1 MNKSLYKTAKTL
13 IVLLTLLLTSK
24 HSFSQDG
31 TGFIIKQGK
40 NYLLDS
46 TAIAKINRDYDSTC
60 RCCIRERLLLR
71 NYHKAKTIADSLS
84 EMVLNSNDRR
94 FDLVRQ
100 LNNKEAEA
108 VSVNIKLT
116 FVQRELTKSKT
127 GNLIRTIV
135 IGALAA
141 TLVWSLAR

>member
-1 MNKSLYKTAKTL
+1 M
-13 IVLLTLLLTSK
+13 
-24 HSFSQDG
+24 
-31 TGFIIKQGK
+31 
-40 NYLLDS
+40 
-46 TAIAKINRDYDSTC
+46 
-60 RCCIRERLLLR
+60 LLR